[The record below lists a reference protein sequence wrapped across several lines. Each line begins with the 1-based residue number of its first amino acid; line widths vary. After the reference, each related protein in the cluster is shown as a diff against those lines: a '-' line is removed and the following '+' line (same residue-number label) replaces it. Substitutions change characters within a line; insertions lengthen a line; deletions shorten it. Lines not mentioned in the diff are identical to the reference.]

1 MKKSFF
7 PLIIVAISFFL
18 ITSCSYAQYSGYF
31 LKGFAEGL
39 QKSLDLR
46 LKKQELQLQ
55 KEQLE
60 FLKEIEYLQNESNKI
75 NFLLNIRHRKKGSD
89 FTISQK
95 EKIMSLL

>member
-1 MKKSFF
+1 
-7 PLIIVAISFFL
+7 
-18 ITSCSYAQYSGYF
+18 
-31 LKGFAEGL
+31 
-39 QKSLDLR
+39 LDLR

-60 FLKEIEYLQNESNKI
+60 FFKEIECLQNESNKI
-75 NFLLNIRHRKKGSD
+75 NFLLNIWHRKKESG

>member
-1 MKKSFF
+1 
-7 PLIIVAISFFL
+7 
-18 ITSCSYAQYSGYF
+18 
-31 LKGFAEGL
+31 
-39 QKSLDLR
+39 
-46 LKKQELQLQ
+46 LQLQ